1 MPEQTYFSESKD
13 ALLRSKGVDPS
24 IAYSKLQE
32 LSKFKN
38 PSLSA
43 SPLVETDIQV
53 GNDYTYTDTNS
64 FTEQFLNSYI
74 NQVYLTTPKGFAN
87 LIPTVGLVIAGDN
100 TKAAEFFDKWI
111 EGSTKFFDS
120 GKQKVTA
127 TGRFIDNPS
136 ILGFASGLGQGIGFV
151 ATSLLGGAIGKAQKY
166 GKFGQYAIGT
176 AMNTPVMQTMY
187 YEEAVNNGLS
197 KKDAAKFSSAL
208 APISALS
215 EYFGFEM
222 MGNAITKPILS
233 QIRKKA
239 MLEGVKEF
247 AAKGATQE
255 GFHSAA
261 SLMSKAYAES
271 FKDVLKNIGT
281 RGIQAGFAEGSQEFS
296 QSYMEEGAK
305 QIYDTY
311 FAKDADAKFG
321 ADVRGHFKDAMNEA
335 FFGGVIGI
343 ALGSGGGAMYNPIFE
358 ESLFNIIDKAKNK
371 EAIAA
376 KIKKDIA
383 KQTSLK
389 KLSLEEA
396 EHGNNLIDKIVT
408 FTSQDLP
415 QTVTNPIARFQAL
428 RLNDIKTDLEGKMK
442 GNPILIPDYIPQQ
455 IGEIEKVM
463 KQIGNSDAPIADFNA
478 VLEKLN
484 NIEQETKL
492 KNQEQEDEKNQ
503 ENEAESQE
511 SSEIG
516 IQEEN
521 DVLNTPQ
528 SEQGEGKT
536 EEVVAPP
543 VPIERTKEVIEGDIS
558 RVENTIKNTD
568 KEIKK
573 LQSAKLRKGETQE
586 LREAK
591 IANLEQKK
599 ILLENKINE
608 FSAEIGSQETGV
620 EEVESTGEGVA
631 TGDTGVSGE
640 VEQVGKIISSFDSNT
655 AALVD
660 KENGIGA
667 VVRKIVEEQ
676 KPFKLRFLQKRGL
689 TIDEYNKLGESEKE
703 EIQNAWVNSDEFKAL
718 EEVSKNVEAQQ
729 AKTDTTEQAKKEPTK
744 RQQKPESAEMQNEVV
759 EETPEIRNSQ
769 IEESIVEL
777 EEAEI
782 NPVQEEEIMEI
793 KPSGS
798 SEFIGKTATFVFAG
812 EEMTG
817 VITEDEVNTVTV
829 DVMKRGRVMHY
840 PIQKDKINIE
850 GVTKEHVKKAKK
862 IRENIKFEQEVIN
875 ASIGADNAEDIVSK
889 MEENGNIKINC
900 E

>member
-13 ALLRSKGVDPS
+13 NLLRSKGVDPA

-43 SPLVETDIQV
+43 NPLVETEVQV
-53 GNDYTYTDTNS
+53 GNDYVYNDTNS

-74 NQVYLTTPKGFAN
+74 NQVYLTTPKGFTN
-87 LIPTVGLVIAGDN
+87 LIPTVGLAIAGDN
-100 TKAAEFFDKWI
+100 TKAADFFDKWI

-127 TGRFIDNPS
+127 TDRFIDNPS
-136 ILGFASGLGQGIGFV
+136 LLGFASGLGQGVGFV
-151 ATSLLGGAIGKAQKY
+151 ATSLLGGVLGKAANY

-176 AMNTPVMQTMY
+176 AINTPVMQTMY
-187 YEEAVNNGLS
+187 YEEALNNGLS

-281 RGIQAGFAEGSQEFS
+281 RGIQAGFAEGSQEFG

-311 FAKDADAKFG
+311 FAKDAEAKFG
-321 ADVRGHFKDAMNEA
+321 ADVRTHFKDAANEA
-335 FFGGVIGI
+335 FFGGVIGVAI
-343 ALGSGGGAMYNPIFE
+343 GSGGGAMYNPIFE

-492 KNQEQEDEKNQ
+492 KNK
-503 ENEAESQE
+503 
-511 SSEIG
+511 
-516 IQEEN
+516 
-521 DVLNTPQ
+521 
-528 SEQGEGKT
+528 GK
-536 EEVVAPP
+536 
-543 VPIERTKEVIEGDIS
+543 
-558 RVENTIKNTD
+558 
-568 KEIKK
+568 
-573 LQSAKLRKGETQE
+573 
-586 LREAK
+586 
-591 IANLEQKK
+591 
-599 ILLENKINE
+599 
-608 FSAEIGSQETGV
+608 
-620 EEVESTGEGVA
+620 
-631 TGDTGVSGE
+631 
-640 VEQVGKIISSFDSNT
+640 
-655 AALVD
+655 
-660 KENGIGA
+660 
-667 VVRKIVEEQ
+667 
-676 KPFKLRFLQKRGL
+676 
-689 TIDEYNKLGESEKE
+689 YN
-703 EIQNAWVNSDEFKAL
+703 
-718 EEVSKNVEAQQ
+718 
-729 AKTDTTEQAKKEPTK
+729 
-744 RQQKPESAEMQNEVV
+744 
-759 EETPEIRNSQ
+759 
-769 IEESIVEL
+769 
-777 EEAEI
+777 
-782 NPVQEEEIMEI
+782 
-793 KPSGS
+793 
-798 SEFIGKTATFVFAG
+798 
-812 EEMTG
+812 
-817 VITEDEVNTVTV
+817 
-829 DVMKRGRVMHY
+829 
-840 PIQKDKINIE
+840 
-850 GVTKEHVKKAKK
+850 
-862 IRENIKFEQEVIN
+862 
-875 ASIGADNAEDIVSK
+875 
-889 MEENGNIKINC
+889 
-900 E
+900 